1 MPPEEIEVEVFR
13 LITFDKDKR
22 YEFALKTRTSGLSP
36 DEKHYTVNLLQY
48 LGKHV
53 SSETWGYGDGR
64 GGAENFEDDDG
75 TKTRIV
81 YDYEGRTCFREVV
94 EIRMNIT

>member
-1 MPPEEIEVEVFR
+1 MPPEEVEVEVFR
-13 LITFDKDKR
+13 LISFDKDKR
-22 YEFALKTRTSGLSP
+22 YEFALKTRTSGSYP
-36 DEKHYTVNLLQY
+36 DEKHYTINPLQY

-64 GGAENFEDDDG
+64 GGAENFEDANG
-75 TKTRIV
+75 KTRIV
-81 YDYEGRTCFREVV
+81 YDYEGRSCFREVV

>member
-1 MPPEEIEVEVFR
+1 MPPEEEVFR

-22 YEFALKTRTSGLSP
+22 YEFALKTRTSGTWP
-36 DEKHYTVNLLQY
+36 DEKHYTTEPLQY
-48 LGKHV
+48 LGRYV
-53 SSETWGYGDGR
+53 SSESWGYGDNHS
-64 GGAENFEDDDG
+64 GAENFEDADG

-94 EIRMNIT
+94 EIRINIT

>member
-1 MPPEEIEVEVFR
+1 MPPEEVEIFR
-13 LITFDKDKR
+13 LISFDKDKR
-22 YEFALKTRTSGLSP
+22 YEFALKTRTIGTWP
-36 DEKHYTVNLLQY
+36 NEKHYTTNPFQY

-53 SSETWGYGDGR
+53 SSESWGYGDGR

-75 TKTRIV
+75 KKTRII
-81 YDYEGRTCFREVV
+81 YDYEGRTSFREAV

>member
-1 MPPEEIEVEVFR
+1 MYLMPPEEEVFR
-13 LITFDKDKR
+13 LTSFDKDKR
-22 YEFALKTRTSGLSP
+22 YEFALKTRTIGTWP
-36 DEKHYTVNLLQY
+36 NEKHYTTNPWQY

-53 SSETWGYGDGR
+53 SSESWGYGDGG
-64 GGAENFEDDDG
+64 GGAENFEDADG
-75 TKTRIV
+75 KKTRIV